1 MSLADALEKRYY
13 NDEDCIIK
21 QVSDST
27 VTCLSRCRY
36 SMCMKKAYVFLYC
49 AHACH
54 KWCVC
59 VCVC

>member
-27 VTCLSRCRY
+27 VTYLSRCRY
-36 SMCMKKAYVFLYC
+36 SMCMKKAYVFLY
-49 AHACH
+49 
-54 KWCVC
+54 
-59 VCVC
+59 